1 MCQSEPFLEC
11 NSLDQAI
18 DQSYM
23 LSDLYKPP
31 SKSSTSDQHARKKR
45 KLRSISP
52 IVFVSFTI
60 QRNKSNKHRKQKQ
73 RVLKALIDSGA
84 SSSLIVEKHTKGMP
98 RKSEKEDKVWNT
110 AAGEMKSKTKTKSME
125 FSLPELHT
133 TRKIQKSFH
142 VVEMELANYDM
153 IIGRDLMTAI
163 GLDVRGSD
171 QSIQWDDAILPW
183 RDVDVTHNEVYLATP
198 HDADVKRL
206 TAILDAK
213 YEKADLR
220 KVVANATH
228 LSKDEQQELHELLSK
243 YKDLF
248 DGTLGKFTGKP
259 YDIKL
264 KPNVTPQHVRS
275 FPVPKLHELT
285 LKTELDRL
293 VKIGVL
299 KKVNRSE
306 WGAPTFVI
314 PKKDGS
320 VRFISDFRLLNKCIQ
335 RQPYPI
341 PKIQH
346 LLQNLEGFKYGTAL
360 DLNMGYY
367 HLELS
372 AKSKE
377 LCTIT
382 TQWGKYEY
390 QRLPMGLCN
399 SPDIF
404 QEKMNEILDG
414 LESVR
419 VYIDDVLHV
428 TKGSFKEHL
437 EGLSEIL
444 DRLRHAGLKVNA
456 NKSSFAAPEM
466 EYLGYMIHD
475 QQRRHSPST
484 EKDSRYSRNKNAQD
498 SKRAQAFHW
507 NDQLL

>member
-1 MCQSEPFLEC
+1 M
-11 NSLDQAI
+11 
-18 DQSYM
+18 
-23 LSDLYKPP
+23 
-31 SKSSTSDQHARKKR
+31 
-45 KLRSISP
+45 
-52 IVFVSFTI
+52 
-60 QRNKSNKHRKQKQ
+60 
-73 RVLKALIDSGA
+73 
-84 SSSLIVEKHTKGMP
+84 
-98 RKSEKEDKVWNT
+98 
-110 AAGEMKSKTKTKSME
+110 
-125 FSLPELHT
+125 
-133 TRKIQKSFH
+133 
-142 VVEMELANYDM
+142 
-153 IIGRDLMTAI
+153 
-163 GLDVRGSD
+163 
-171 QSIQWDDAILPW
+171 
-183 RDVDVTHNEVYLATP
+183 ATP
-198 HDADVKRL
+198 TDAEVKRL
-206 TAILDAK
+206 TEILDAK

-220 KVVANATH
+220 KVAEKASH
-228 LSKDEQQELHELLSK
+228 LSKSEQEDLFNLLSN

-248 DGTLGKFTGKP
+248 DGTLGRFTGKP

-293 VKIGVL
+293 VKLGVL

-314 PKKDGS
+314 PKKDVS

-382 TQWGKYEY
+382 TQWGKYKY

-404 QEKMNEILDG
+404 QERMNEVLEGLD
-414 LESVR
+414 SVR
-419 VYIDDVLHV
+419 V
-428 TKGSFKEHL
+428 
-437 EGLSEIL
+437 
-444 DRLRHAGLKVNA
+444 
-456 NKSSFAAPEM
+456 
-466 EYLGYMIHD
+466 
-475 QQRRHSPST
+475 
-484 EKDSRYSRNKNAQD
+484 
-498 SKRAQAFHW
+498 
-507 NDQLL
+507 

>member
-1 MCQSEPFLEC
+1 M
-11 NSLDQAI
+11 
-18 DQSYM
+18 
-23 LSDLYKPP
+23 SDLYKPS
-31 SKSSTSDQHARKKR
+31 SKTTTVDEHKR
-45 KLRSISP
+45 KRRKLQSISP
-52 IVFVSFTI
+52 ILFVSFPI
-60 QRNKSNKHRKQKQ
+60 QRNKSNKKNRKQKH
-73 RVLKALIDSGA
+73 RILKALVDSGA
-84 SSSLIVEKHTKGMP
+84 SSSLIVKKHTNGMP
-98 RKSEKEDKVWNT
+98 VKAEKEANQWNT
-110 AAGEMKSKTKTKSME
+110 AAGVLKSSAKTKSLE
-125 FSLPELHT
+125 FSLPELQS
-133 TRKIQKSFH
+133 TRKIRKSFH
-142 VVEMELANYDM
+142 VVDMEVNHYDM
-153 IIGRDLMTAI
+153 IIGRDLMTSI

-183 RDVDVTHNEVYLATP
+183 RNIDVTHDEVYLATP
-198 HDADVKRL
+198 QDEQIKRL
-206 TAILDAK
+206 TEILDAK

-220 KVVANATH
+220 KVVEKATH
-228 LSKDEQQELHELLSK
+228 LSKQEQEELYQLLK
-243 YKDLF
+243 EYKDLF

-264 KPNVTPQHVRS
+264 KPDATPQHVRS

-293 VKIGVL
+293 VKLGVL

-341 PKIQH
+341 PKIQTI
-346 LLQNLEGFKYGTAL
+346 LQNLEGFKYGTAL

-404 QEKMNEILDG
+404 Q
-414 LESVR
+414 
-419 VYIDDVLHV
+419 
-428 TKGSFKEHL
+428 
-437 EGLSEIL
+437 
-444 DRLRHAGLKVNA
+444 
-456 NKSSFAAPEM
+456 
-466 EYLGYMIHD
+466 
-475 QQRRHSPST
+475 
-484 EKDSRYSRNKNAQD
+484 
-498 SKRAQAFHW
+498 
-507 NDQLL
+507 